1 MQNIKTFKYSVI
13 ATALSIGLSACG
25 GDINLTSDV
34 DNSVGDTY
42 IENPTTSPTTPVGD
56 GKSLPGKANTALSA
70 EVSASLG
77 FDVQVQVLDSNV
89 SENTTLVA
97 SVDGKPVM
105 YAISGA
111 LEVGG
116 IIQAS
121 QSRSI
126 NGQSSKARDPENDV
140 VLTIEPGAVL
150 FGQSGNDY
158 LVVHRDAKIMAEG
171 SKTKP
176 IIMTSIQD
184 VKGEATAAGQWGG
197 VVILGNAPSNKCPTD
212 GSDCALQVEGV
223 AEGAVFGGTDWEDDS
238 GVLKYV
244 VVKYAGFEIAP
255 DNELNGITFGGVG
268 SGTTVD
274 YIQVHSNADDG
285 VEFFGGAVNAKH
297 LVLTANKDD
306 SVDWDN
312 GFKGMLQHVYIEH
325 AKNAGEAN
333 RAIEADN
340 DGSSPGKEPQSNPT
354 IANMTIIG
362 NNFDTAD
369 KDSEGIYLREGTAA
383 KIFNTVITGPSEMG
397 ECLEFEGGA
406 TSSVTVDNA
415 NSGKIVMQNVV
426 MACNNGESFKNAKAD
441 DGSVLLDLATW
452 FTDESSNS
460 ISTSV
465 LIGESGIPDSGSPL
479 IAANAGQDVA
489 STQNAFFDSV
499 DYVGALD
506 GDTDWRQGWAFGF
519 GGGVVTASAET
530 EGCPTGTSAISPAD
544 GITTTCQLS
553 GTITSDITLTSNN
566 LYALS
571 GAVFVGNDK
580 ADSATLSIEAGT
592 KIFGRS
598 GNDYLVVS
606 RDSKIEANGSES
618 APITFT
624 SSEDITNGE
633 TGAGQW
639 GGIVLLGNA
648 QSNKC
653 PTDGSD
659 CALQVE
665 GVQEGAVFGGTDD
678 TDSSGTLRYVV
689 VKHAGYEIAPDN
701 ELNGITFGAVGSGTK
716 VEYIQVHEN
725 ADDGIEFFGGTVN
738 AKYVVLT
745 SNQDDSVDWDN
756 GYRGNLQYVLVKH
769 APDDSAANR
778 GIEGDNDGSTPNK
791 LPQSN
796 PTIANMTIIGNN
808 FDTADKDSEGVYLRE
823 GTRAQLHNFVVTG
836 ADGMGECLEIEGGAT
851 TSVTAQQA
859 TAGETVI
866 SHSVF
871 ACTENFKDAKAED
884 GSVLL
889 ETGDWVLN
897 QNPTLNTDNSTALNM
912 SAVLNGIFTIDTTT
926 AKDFTGHAF
935 FENAN
940 HIGAVSSDN
949 NWTANWAVALD

>member
-1 MQNIKTFKYSVI
+1 MQTKNNFKLSVL
-13 ATALSIGLSACG
+13 ATALTVGLTACG
-25 GDINLTSDV
+25 GDINLSSEV
-34 DNSVGDTY
+34 DNSVGDT
-42 IENPTTSPTTPVGD
+42 IINNPAPTNPDPGTGVE
-56 GKSLPGKANTALSA
+56 LPGKANTALSTEISA
-70 EVSASLG
+70 ELG
-77 FDVQVQVLDSNV
+77 FDVQVQVLDSNI
-89 SENTTLVA
+89 EEDTTLVA
-97 SVDGKPVM
+97 SVSGKPVM

-116 IIQAS
+116 ISAQAN
-121 QSRSI
+121 Q
-126 NGQSSKARDPENDV
+126 ARNEANDV
-140 VLTIEPGAVL
+140 TLTVEPGTVI

-176 IIMTSIQD
+176 IIMTSLQD
-184 VKGEATAAGQWGG
+184 VKGEDTTAGQWGG
-197 VVILGNAPSNKCPTD
+197 VVILGNAPSNKCPSD

-223 AEGAVFGGTDWEDDS
+223 EEGAVFGGTDWEDNS

-244 VVKYAGFEIAP
+244 VVKYAGYEIAP

-268 SGTTVD
+268 SGTMVD
-274 YIQVHSNADDG
+274 YIQVHANADDG

-297 LVLTANKDD
+297 IVLTGNRDD

-340 DGSSPGKEPQSNPT
+340 DGSSPDKMPQSNPT
-354 IANMTIIG
+354 ISNMTIVG

-383 KIFNTVITGPSEMG
+383 KIFNTVVTGPSEMG

-426 MACNNGESFKNAKAD
+426 MACNNDENFKNAKAD
-441 DGSVLLDLATW
+441 DGSVLLDLETW

-460 ISTSV
+460 ISNSI
-465 LIGESGIPDSGSPL
+465 LIGSDGVPDANSPL
-479 IAANAGQDVA
+479 IAAGAGQDVS
-489 STQNAFFDSV
+489 STQDAFFDSV

-506 GDTDWRQGWAFGF
+506 GSNDWRQGWAFGY
-519 GGGVVTASAET
+519 GGGVVTAAAET
-530 EGCPTGTSAISPAD
+530 EGCPTGTTAISAAD
-544 GITTTCQLS
+544 GVTTTCQIS
-553 GTITSDITLTSNN
+553 GTITSDLTLTANN

-571 GAVFVGNDK
+571 GPVFVGEDK
-580 ADSATLSIEAGT
+580 ANSATLTIEAGT
-592 KIFGRS
+592 TIFGRS
-598 GNDYLVVS
+598 GGDYLVVS
-606 RDSKIEANGSES
+606 RDSKIEANGSQS

-624 SSEDITNGE
+624 SSEDITGE
-633 TGAGQW
+633 ETTAGQW

-648 QSNKC
+648 KSNKC

-665 GVQEGAVFGGTDD
+665 GVEEGAVFGGTDD
-678 TDSSGTLRYVV
+678 SDSSGTLRYVV

-725 ADDGIEFFGGTVN
+725 ADDGVEFFGGTVN
-738 AKYVVLT
+738 AKYLVLT
-745 SNQDDSVDWDN
+745 GNRDDSVDWDN
-756 GYRGNLQYVLVKH
+756 GYRGNIQYVLVKH
-769 APDDSAANR
+769 DANDGEANR
-778 GIEGDNDGSTPNK
+778 AIEADNDGSSPAK
-791 LPQSN
+791 EPQSN

-808 FDTADKDSEGVYLRE
+808 FDSADKDSEGVYLRE

-836 ADGMGECLEIEGGAT
+836 AAGMGECLEIEGGAT
-851 TSVTAQQA
+851 SSVTAQQA
-859 TAGETVI
+859 VAGETVI
-866 SHSVF
+866 SNSVF
-871 ACTENFKDAKAED
+871 ACSENFKNAKADD

-889 ETGDWVLN
+889 DTQDWVLN
-897 QNPTLNTDNSTALNM
+897 QNDANSTATGM
-912 SAVLNGIFTIDTTT
+912 SDVVDGIFTIDTTP
-926 AKDFTGHAF
+926 AKDFTGNSF
-935 FENAN
+935 FDNAN
-940 HIGAVSSDN
+940 HIGAVSRSND
-949 NWTANWAVALD
+949 WTANWTVALD